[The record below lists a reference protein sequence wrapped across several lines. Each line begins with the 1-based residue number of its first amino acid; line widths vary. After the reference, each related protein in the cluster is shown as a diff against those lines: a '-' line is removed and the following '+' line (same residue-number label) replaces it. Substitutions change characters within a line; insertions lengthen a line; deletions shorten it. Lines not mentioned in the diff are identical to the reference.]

1 MFILTE
7 LIIYATYLVLDI
19 TGSMPPISSLLKF
32 FSICLCFFVVDTHV
46 WDIKRIMALTV
57 VADFFL
63 VLTDFYSIG
72 IFFFLLVQMNYY
84 RFLTRGD
91 GFPLQHFATMICT
104 GSVMSVLI
112 NFFVIPIDINTF
124 LAVTYF
130 STLVLNA
137 FIAIRLSPIYN
148 EYRYIAICLCLILC
162 CDIHVAVT
170 NVFSSG
176 IWYSF
181 GLIAMWLFYL
191 PSQVIIAQLY
201 STKSLSLPYSSQTR

>member
-7 LIIYATYLVLDI
+7 LIIYATYLILDI
-19 TGSMPPISSLLKF
+19 TGSMLTVSSLLKF
-32 FSICLCFFVVDTHV
+32 FSICLCFFVVDNHM

-57 VADFFL
+57 IADFFL
-63 VLTDFYSIG
+63 VLTSFYSIG
-72 IFFFLLVQMNYY
+72 IFFFLIVQMNYY

-91 GFPLQHFATMICT
+91 RFPLQHFAAMICA
-104 GSVMSVLI
+104 GSIISILI
-112 NFFVIPIDINTF
+112 NFFIMPIDINTF

-137 FIAIRLSPIYN
+137 VIAIRLSSLYN
-148 EYRYIAICLCLILC
+148 EYRYISICLCLILC

>member
-1 MFILTE
+1 MFIFTE

-19 TGSMPPISSLLKF
+19 TGNFPIMSSLLKF
-32 FSICLCFFVVDTHV
+32 FSICLCFFVIDNRM
-46 WDIKRIMALTV
+46 WGIKRIMALTV
-57 VADFFL
+57 VADFLL
-63 VLTDFYSIG
+63 VLTDYYSLG
-72 IFFFLLVQMNYY
+72 IFVFILVQMNYY
-84 RFLTRGD
+84 RYITKSK
-91 GFPLQHFATMICT
+91 GFPLQHLAAMVCV
-104 GSVMSVLI
+104 GLVLSVFI
-112 NFFVIPIDINTF
+112 NFFIMPINLTVF

-130 STLVLNA
+130 SSLVFNTA
-137 FIAIRLSPIYN
+137 AAISLSSLYS
-148 EYRYIAICLCLILC
+148 EYRYISICLCLIIC

-201 STKSLSLPYSSQTR
+201 STKSLNLLYSSQTR

>member
-7 LIIYATYLVLDI
+7 LIIYAAYLVLDI
-19 TGSMPPISSLLKF
+19 TGNLPVISSLLKF
-32 FSICLCFFVVDTHV
+32 FSICLCFFVVDV
-46 WDIKRIMALTV
+46 RMWDIKRIMALTV

-63 VLTDFYSIG
+63 VLTDFYSAG

-84 RFLTRGD
+84 RFLTKSD
-91 GFPLQHFATMICT
+91 FFPLQHFAVMVCIGCLI
-104 GSVMSVLI
+104 SVVV
-112 NFFVIPIDINTF
+112 NFFIMPIDLTVF

-130 STLVLNA
+130 STLVYNLY
-137 FIAIRLSPIYN
+137 ISVILSSYYI
-148 EYRYIAICLCLILC
+148 EYRYISICLCLIIC

-170 NVFSSG
+170 NIFSSG

-191 PSQVIIAQLY
+191 PSQVIFAQLY
-201 STKSLSLPYSSQTR
+201 STRSLNLPYS

>member
-19 TGSMPPISSLLKF
+19 TGSLPVISSLLKF
-32 FSICLCFFVVDTHV
+32 FSICLCFFVVDV
-46 WDIKRIMALTV
+46 RMWDVKRIMALTV

-63 VLTDFYSIG
+63 VLTDFYSAG

-84 RFLTRGD
+84 RFLTRSD
-91 GFPLQHFATMICT
+91 SFPLQHLAVMVCIGTFL
-104 GSVMSVLI
+104 SVIV
-112 NFFVIPIDINTF
+112 NFFIMPVDLTVF

-130 STLVLNA
+130 LTLIFNVY
-137 FIAIRLSPIYN
+137 IAVRLSSFYN
-148 EYRYIAICLCLILC
+148 EYRYISICLCLIIC

-170 NVFSSG
+170 NIFSSG

-201 STKSLSLPYSSQTR
+201 STRSLNLLYSSQTR

>member
-19 TGSMPPISSLLKF
+19 TDNMPQLSSLLKF
-32 FSICLCFFVVDTHV
+32 LSICLCFFVVDTHMR
-46 WDIKRIMALTV
+46 DIKRIMALTV
-57 VADFFL
+57 AADFFL
-63 VLTDFYSIG
+63 VLTNFYSAG
-72 IFFFLLVQMNYY
+72 IFLFLMVQMNYY
-84 RFLTRGD
+84 RFLTKTD
-91 GFPLQHFATMICT
+91 CFPLQHFAAMVCT
-104 GSVMSVLI
+104 GSILSVMI
-112 NFFVIPIDINTF
+112 NFFVMPIDVNTF

-130 STLVLNA
+130 SSLVLNA
-137 FIAIRLSPIYN
+137 IIAIRLSSLYN

-162 CDIHVAVT
+162 CDVHVGVT

-191 PSQVIIAQLY
+191 PAQVIIAQLY
-201 STKSLSLPYSSQTR
+201 STKSLSLPYSSQIR